1 MTKKRDE
8 YIGTKNCYL
17 TKEEELK
24 SIRAYK
30 EFKKKRGLEYNF
42 FRRKK
47 SENQIQRHLIRAY
60 SDCYIPL
67 VYNDLVYRYLCKC

>member
-30 EFKKKRGLEYNF
+30 EFKKKRGLEYDF

-47 SENQIQRHLIRAY
+47 REMSKI
-60 SDCYIPL
+60 
-67 VYNDLVYRYLCKC
+67 